1 MPAVIKAGE
10 LGTVAKRLTTVNLAD
25 YVAEAR
31 VVLEEAKRQ
40 ATQVAEAS
48 RRQAEQAFEEARKR
62 GYATGFEEGRRAGVE
77 SGRSEAFTAATERF
91 DAQHAD
97 VVAAMSVAIAEIDS
111 AREGFRAAAEKDLL
125 DFAVLVAR
133 KLTFA
138 VGALHREAAQA
149 NFERA
154 LRLVEARSDLTVRVH
169 PDDVAS
175 MKTFAATVSGVA
187 QASRAVHLVPDETIA
202 PGGCIVRSERTE
214 VDSSLDTQVDEIVA
228 LLTGGDRH
236 GA

>member
-10 LGTVAKRLTTVNLAD
+10 LGAVAKRLTTVNLAD

-31 VVLEEAKRQ
+31 EVLEKAKRQ
-40 ATQVAEAS
+40 ATQIDEAS
-48 RRQAEQAFEEARKR
+48 RRQADVALEEARKS
-62 GYATGFEEGRRAGVE
+62 GYATGLEEGRLAGFE
-77 SGRSEAFTAATERF
+77 SGKSEAFTAATERF

-97 VVAAMSVAIAEIDS
+97 VVEAMSVAIAEIDK

-125 DFAVLVAR
+125 DFAVLVAS

-138 VGALHREAAQA
+138 VGALHREAAQS
-149 NFERA
+149 NFDRA

-169 PDDVAS
+169 PDDVES
-175 MKTFAATVSGVA
+175 MKTFAASVSGVVES
-187 QASRAVHLVPDETIA
+187 SRAVHLVPDETIA
-202 PGGCIVRSERTE
+202 PGGCIVRSEKTE
-214 VDSSLDTQVDEIVA
+214 VDSSLETQVDEIVA